1 MKIRKEKEIQREK
14 KYYKPHYGPEE
25 TRDLVEWERNR
36 IKAQKKFI
44 QDSLRA
50 QMENK
55 HTKK

>member
-1 MKIRKEKEIQREK
+1 MQNVKYIQAQIESMKMRREVEALREK

-44 QDSLRA
+44 Q
-50 QMENK
+50 E
-55 HTKK
+55 